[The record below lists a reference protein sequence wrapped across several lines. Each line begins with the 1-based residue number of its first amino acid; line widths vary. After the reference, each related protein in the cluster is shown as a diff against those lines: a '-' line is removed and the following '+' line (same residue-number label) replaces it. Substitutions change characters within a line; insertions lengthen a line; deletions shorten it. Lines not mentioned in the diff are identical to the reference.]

1 MELYLSGPGVGDN
14 GQWFILSTVVAL
26 DRILNPTRIIHC
38 KLASKLH
45 FHIDPELLPLTEDE
59 ECVTGHSTQVEFGPD
74 PCAVFSVR
82 NDVAFKLS
90 LTLSKLRR
98 TEKSRGSKEMN
109 LIGGIFLSD
118 VSNSAHIIRDHCLA
132 NISLKPQHKHFLPPR
147 HRE

>member
-1 MELYLSGPGVGDN
+1 MISHPETFKTRSSYKLSGN
-14 GQWFILSTVVAL
+14 
-26 DRILNPTRIIHC
+26 
-38 KLASKLH
+38 LH
-45 FHIDPELLPLTEDE
+45 LHSDPELLPLTEDE

-90 LTLSKLRR
+90 LTLSKLQR
-98 TEKSRGSKEMN
+98 TEKSRSKEMN
-109 LIGGIFLSD
+109 LMGGIFPSD

-132 NISLKPQHKHFLPPR
+132 NISLKPQHKHFFLPPPR